1 MDNTTKNVPMF
12 YCPELYEKRIAAQR
26 SRNCVQVFVKEG
38 YSLSSSVRG
47 MAPQSVLSISFVY
60 LYSL

>member
-1 MDNTTKNVPMF
+1 MF
-12 YCPELYEKRIAAQR
+12 YCPELYEKRIAAPR